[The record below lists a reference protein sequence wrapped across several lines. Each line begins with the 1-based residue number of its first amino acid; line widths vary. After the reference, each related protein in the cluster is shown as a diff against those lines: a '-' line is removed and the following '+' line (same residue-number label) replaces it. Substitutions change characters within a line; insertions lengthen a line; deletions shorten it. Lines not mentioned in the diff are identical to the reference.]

1 MKIRELI
8 QEVKKL
14 NIQDKAD
21 VVALA
26 NIDGKDY
33 EFDII
38 GIHQKGVP
46 YIELEVQEWK
56 NF

>member
-14 NIQDKAD
+14 NIQDKTD

-26 NIDGKDY
+26 SINGKEY
-33 EFDII
+33 EFDVI
-38 GIHQKGVP
+38 GIYQYGMTYV
-46 YIELEVQEWK
+46 ELEVK
-56 NF
+56 G